1 MMTAVLFVAFNTVKA
16 QEDKLYFNKSKSEV
30 MALLTLDEEVIE
42 LRSGVN
48 HDSVFYYA
56 VFLDNVTGL
65 GYYFDESDTCN
76 TIIYTLDFD
85 SYRQKLKDFT
95 EKSKDEDSNIK
106 AITANG
112 FILKDSLYAAEFS
125 VEDDNYTVR
134 WYNMMYDYDFSETSK
149 ESQN

>member
-1 MMTAVLFVAFNTVKA
+1 MTAVLFVAFNTVKA